1 MTKQSLSSSY
11 FSETEYL
18 FYIPNLPGNKVSEQ
32 GVQYSSRK
40 KNTKRPLS
48 GGRRGWIGHVVL
60 PLQHHSKFTIASR
73 VPPHPTMLDSHD
85 WTSLNTTGQRD
96 GHHCCSINFILAAAA
111 SPRWNP
117 TTLES
122 L

>member
-40 KNTKRPLS
+40 KGINQQGAKAGDFFSNADRLVPNYILCFPWPKGFSTLDLS
-48 GGRRGWIGHVVL
+48 HWTILVGPWRRCDLEWKEGSIEPKDDSVAVL
-60 PLQHHSKFTIASR
+60 RTVL
-73 VPPHPTMLDSHD
+73 
-85 WTSLNTTGQRD
+85 
-96 GHHCCSINFILAAAA
+96 
-111 SPRWNP
+111 
-117 TTLES
+117 
-122 L
+122 